1 MNPKHCIIDDF
12 YVEEIAEHGQVVAP
26 PSGRSPQLCLSVFI
40 WISHLWLARHPCEFV
55 SGWRI
60 DSFNIV
66 PLHHEEYLIFPA
78 PV

>member
-40 WISHLWLARHPCEFV
+40 VIVIVIVIEIINPHNECYVWI
-55 SGWRI
+55 
-60 DSFNIV
+60 
-66 PLHHEEYLIFPA
+66 
-78 PV
+78 